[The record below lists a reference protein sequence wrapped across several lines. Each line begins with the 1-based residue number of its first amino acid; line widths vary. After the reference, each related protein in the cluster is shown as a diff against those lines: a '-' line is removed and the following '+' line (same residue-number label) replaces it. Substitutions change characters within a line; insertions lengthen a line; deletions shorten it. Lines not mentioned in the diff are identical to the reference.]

1 MRMRRRWPLPL
12 EAVEHWENSMG
23 GLLRECYSDFI
34 GHLRLERG
42 LSLRT
47 AKAYGADIELFIEYL
62 EALDVDEWEEVTRDN
77 IQEFL
82 EEDRRKGMELTTLA
96 RRLVSIKV
104 FFRYLVEE
112 QIVKNDI
119 TDIMEGR
126 RTRLLLPDFLTEV
139 EVDRLLAAFTGED
152 ELAVRNRAILEV
164 LYASGLRAS
173 EITQLRLDKVY
184 FEEGYLRIIGKR
196 DKERVVPF
204 GREAAENM
212 KKYLEVS
219 RPKLDKN
226 GRALEFFLSRTGR
239 ALTRERIWMI
249 VKEAARLAGIEKEIH
264 PHTLRHSFATHLL
277 SHDADLRVIQ
287 EMLGHTDIS
296 TTQIYTHTDASRLA
310 DAHKQFHPR
319 A

>member
-1 MRMRRRWPLPL
+1 MD
-12 EAVEHWENSMG
+12 
-23 GLLRECYSDFI
+23 GLLRECYNDFI

-47 AKAYGADIELFIEYL
+47 AKAYGADVELFIDYL
-62 EALDVDEWEEVTRDN
+62 EALHIHEWEEVRRDD
-77 IQEFL
+77 IQDFL
-82 EEDRRKGMELTTLA
+82 EEDRGRGMEPTTLA

-112 QIVKNDI
+112 QIVGNDV

-126 RTRLLLPDFLTEV
+126 RGRMLLPDFLTEG
-139 EVDRLLAAFTGED
+139 EVDKLLAAFTGED
-152 ELAVRNRAILEV
+152 ALSVRNRALLEV

-173 EITQLRLDKVY
+173 EITQLRLEKVY
-184 FEEGYLRIIGKR
+184 FNEGYLRIIGKR

-204 GREAAENM
+204 GREAAEFM
-212 KKYLEVS
+212 RRYLEEA
-219 RPKLDKN
+219 RPKLDRS
-226 GRALEFFLSRTGR
+226 GRALEFFLSRTGH

-249 VKEAARLAGIEKEIH
+249 VKDAARLAGIEKDVH

-277 SHDADLRVIQ
+277 GHDADLRVIQ

-310 DAHKQFHPR
+310 ETHKKFHPR